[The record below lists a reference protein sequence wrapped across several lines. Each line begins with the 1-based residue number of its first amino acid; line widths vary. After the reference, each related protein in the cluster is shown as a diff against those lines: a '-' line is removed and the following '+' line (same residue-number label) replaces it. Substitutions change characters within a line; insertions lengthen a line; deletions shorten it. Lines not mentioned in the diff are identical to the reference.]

1 MKLIRNLLLGGV
13 LFASGA
19 FANNLLTNGSFE
31 SGTFVDTS
39 GGCGGDSLPAGSTAM
54 TGWTVIA
61 TTGPVAWLANG
72 GACYGGVAAQGGTMF
87 LDLTGIT
94 GDASPFGG
102 VQQTV
107 DGLAAGNYAL
117 TFYLGYLGTGAAG
130 GPVSAKVTVGT
141 QPSVEFTSG
150 SGGTGNVWTLETLDF
165 SIATAGNYTVSLAG
179 VYSAG
184 HTYIGLDNLD
194 LEFTGS
200 GVPEP
205 AMSIPI
211 ALAGVFFVLSRRKR
225 ARQ

>member
-1 MKLIRNLLLGGV
+1 M
-13 LFASGA
+13 
-19 FANNLLTNGSFE
+19 
-31 SGTFVDTS
+31 
-39 GGCGGDSLPAGSTAM
+39 
-54 TGWTVIA
+54 
-61 TTGPVAWLANG
+61 
-72 GACYGGVAAQGGTMF
+72 
-87 LDLTGIT
+87 
-94 GDASPFGG
+94 
-102 VQQTV
+102 
-107 DGLAAGNYAL
+107 
-117 TFYLGYLGTGAAG
+117 
-130 GPVSAKVTVGT
+130 
-141 QPSVEFTSG
+141 EFTSG